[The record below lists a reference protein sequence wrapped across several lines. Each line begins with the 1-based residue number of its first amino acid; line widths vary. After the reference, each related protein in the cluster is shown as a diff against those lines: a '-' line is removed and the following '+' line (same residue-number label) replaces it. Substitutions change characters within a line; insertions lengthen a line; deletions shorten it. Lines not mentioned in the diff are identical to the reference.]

1 MRFLRLTVVQQL
13 PQDAEEAIDYNL
25 ERKIEASNDLRA
37 LMCSSAYLNPVSNFI
52 IITCK
57 LCLLLDFQRTCTGT
71 MHGELGRV
79 DLIPYGGGKY
89 SEGKQTSR

>member
-1 MRFLRLTVVQQL
+1 
-13 PQDAEEAIDYNL
+13 
-25 ERKIEASNDLRA
+25 
-37 LMCSSAYLNPVSNFI
+37 
-52 IITCK
+52 
-57 LCLLLDFQRTCTGT
+57 